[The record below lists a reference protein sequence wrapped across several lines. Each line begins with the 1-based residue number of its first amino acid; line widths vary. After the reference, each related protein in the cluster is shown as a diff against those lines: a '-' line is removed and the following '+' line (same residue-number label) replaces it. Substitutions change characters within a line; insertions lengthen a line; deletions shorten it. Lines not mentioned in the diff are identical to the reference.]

1 MTEQERLALELELL
15 ELELLELEADENPD
29 QAATSQSAPTP
40 APKTAAELFKEA
52 ADNHAKWEEA
62 FRSGVFKGASL
73 GYANP
78 PVPEGYEGTA
88 KAGQIAGG
96 VGAGL
101 LTGGLAS
108 AGLKALAPAI
118 ANSAIGRF
126 FANLAIAGSEGAA
139 RKPEEGEDRFGNA
152 VDAMTVAG
160 PVAVAAELV
169 GPAVRATKGGM
180 GWLGSRFSGL
190 TADEAAAYARQ
201 PLQAEA
207 LATTLR
213 DNPEQ
218 ITRDLKTM
226 LGGQRVLGGKEGGA
240 IAKILDEVVAPA
252 RAAKMAAGTG
262 KTVRVNVADFAGTA
276 AESELD
282 RILNLRGTPAP
293 RTEVTRVPI
302 NSTQAFSPDAVQP
315 GLPLSSIEPPIA
327 YSFPPARTPIDAT
340 EAVPQGG
347 ATQVQMGLPL
357 STKETSTVSRSYGRP
372 RQVTLT
378 FAQADRL
385 RQMAADEAYSKAQAA
400 AQGQLRYNSASDADA
415 RLANNL
421 RAAMDFSVGEGS
433 KTLKKAGFKDLP
445 DVDSKIQEAL
455 TMKRGTER
463 EKFNLARLLYGTETI
478 GTVPARSIRNFLD
491 RNAGTNLNQT
501 ADLLQ
506 AGTRL
511 IPPKRVEGIADI
523 LRRNAAK
530 RLILG
535 SRPAEDLLD
544 PISSTSAILQYL
556 ENR

>member
-15 ELELLELEADENPD
+15 ELELLELEADESPD

-252 RAAKMAAGTG
+252 RAAKMAAGAG
-262 KTVRVNVADFAGTA
+262 KTVRVNVDDFAGTA

-282 RILNLRGTPAP
+282 RILNLRGTP
-293 RTEVTRVPI
+293 
-302 NSTQAFSPDAVQP
+302 
-315 GLPLSSIEPPIA
+315 
-327 YSFPPARTPIDAT
+327 
-340 EAVPQGG
+340 
-347 ATQVQMGLPL
+347 
-357 STKETSTVSRSYGRP
+357 GRP

-511 IPPKRVEGIADI
+511 IPPKRAEGIADI